1 MTEEKALHP
10 PASQVTLSPLSPSP
24 PLVLVVSGPSGSGKS
39 TLVQRILELPGTMAS
54 VSCTTR
60 PRRATE
66 ATGKCYDFVTEA
78 QFDEMVRNG
87 DFLEY
92 ARVFGKHSYGT
103 PKKWLEESR
112 RTGLDLVLEIDVQGA
127 LQVKKSLPESVAIFI
142 LPPSREELERRLRS
156 RGTDS
161 EDEITRRLAKA
172 RAEISA
178 FRSYDFCI
186 LNEDVALAG
195 REAIAIVTA
204 LRCTTAR
211 RQARVEKLLASFGEK
226 D

>member
-1 MTEEKALHP
+1 MSSAHGM
-10 PASQVTLSPLSPSP
+10 A
-24 PLVLVVSGPSGSGKS
+24 PLVVIVSGPSGSGKS
-39 TLVQRILELPGTMAS
+39 TLVQRLLQVPGTMPS

-78 QFDEMVRNG
+78 EFDGMVSRG
-87 DFLEY
+87 EFLEY
-92 ARVFGKHSYGT
+92 ARVFGRHSYGT

-112 RTGLDLVLEIDVQGA
+112 ARGLDLVLEIDVQGA
-127 LQVKKSLPESVAIFI
+127 AQVKEKLPESVAIFI

-161 EDEITRRLAKA
+161 DEEIVRRLARA
-172 RAEISA
+172 RDEILA
-178 FRSYDFCI
+178 FGKYYDYAVV
-186 LNEDVALAG
+186 NDEVERAG
-195 REAIAIVTA
+195 KEVQAIVTA
-204 LRCTTAR
+204 LRCSSNR
-211 RQARVEKLLASFGEK
+211 RRGWVEQLLASFGGK